1 MLPDLIEPGKPQQN
15 GRHERM
21 HRTLKDETT
30 RPTANT
36 LQGQQRKFNLFVEEF
51 NDDRPHE
58 ALDMQTP
65 ASQYTPSSRPMP
77 TKIAPFEYPDYF
89 EVRYVSANGGIRWN
103 HRWVN
108 VSQTCRGQYIGLEE
122 IDHQLWDVH
131 YGPIRLGRFHEH
143 SMMIEDEFGRLKR
156 KVHRS
161 K

>member
-1 MLPDLIEPGKPQQN
+1 MCVPE
-15 GRHERM
+15 
-21 HRTLKDETT
+21 LKDRLLCCQIES
-30 RPTANT
+30 
-36 LQGQQRKFNLFVEEF
+36 LFPPVLA
-51 NDDRPHE
+51 R
-58 ALDMQTP
+58 L
-65 ASQYTPSSRPMP
+65 RL
-77 TKIAPFEYPDYF
+77 
-89 EVRYVSANGGIRWN
+89 
-103 HRWVN
+103 VN